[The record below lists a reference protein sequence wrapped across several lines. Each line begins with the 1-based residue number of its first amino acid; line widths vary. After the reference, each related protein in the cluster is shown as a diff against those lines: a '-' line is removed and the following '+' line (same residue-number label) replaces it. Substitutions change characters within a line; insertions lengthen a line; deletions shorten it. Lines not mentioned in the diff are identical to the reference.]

1 MAVKTKKKHRKNLWK
16 YKKKPSLVTQTFFLN
31 YIKQKNISYI
41 FKDKFKYYFQENQEF
56 KLIKSNKSI
65 NVLYIQHKVYEYENY
80 KNASSH

>member
-1 MAVKTKKKHRKNLWK
+1 MKIQKKTFTN
-16 YKKKPSLVTQTFFLN
+16 YTNIFF
-31 YIKQKNISYI
+31 YFIKQKNISYI